1 MRMHQ
6 RDKIRRIF
14 ALEIRHNHPQR
25 RKQEVFFL
33 GIKSFGVTKMY

>member
-6 RDKIRRIF
+6 RGKNRRTF

-25 RKQEVFFL
+25 RKQEVFF
-33 GIKSFGVTKMY
+33 GIKSFWVTKMY